1 MRIPL
6 QEVTPGTTPIGHDS
20 GMLPL
25 RYDVESKTGFIR
37 LRDGKVTRSERL
49 SAQATAEYGRR
60 GQLLTISLTDLEPD
74 AAEFL
79 RTADEESLLAVIR
92 HQRPTT

>member
-1 MRIPL
+1 MA
-6 QEVTPGTTPIGHDS
+6 
-20 GMLPL
+20 
-25 RYDVESKTGFIR
+25 
-37 LRDGKVTRSERL
+37 RSERV
-49 SAQATAEYGRR
+49 SAHATAEYGRR
-60 GQLLTISLTDLEPD
+60 GQLLTMSLTELEPD

>member
-1 MRIPL
+1 
-6 QEVTPGTTPIGHDS
+6 
-20 GMLPL
+20 MLPL

-37 LRDGKVTRSERL
+37 LREGKVVRSERL

-60 GQLLTISLTDLEPD
+60 GQLLTISLTELEPD

-92 HQRPTT
+92 RQRART